1 MMFDIYMGRY
11 LNELKIHPFLLSDN
25 GTAKQADP
33 EGGWYEFE
41 PEYFGS
47 AELEGRT
54 VPCISAIGQKIFH
67 TGYELREIDRHDIRN
82 IGNLLRQKEN
92 I

>member
-1 MMFDIYMGRY
+1 MFDIYMGRY
-11 LNELKIHPFLLSDN
+11 KNELKIHTFLLSDN
-25 GTAKQADP
+25 GTAKQDDP

-47 AELEGRT
+47 AEFEGRT

-82 IGNLLRQKEN
+82 IDNLLKQKEN